1 MFQLSLSQACQW
13 LLTAGVSVKDRR
25 YITALVT
32 RQSWYRNLFLAFK
45 LYNWTR
51 TSPIYPIIIHSSVHV
66 PLLCSYAKNF
76 LSKRKKEARPNN
88 TSAVYWQWF
97 HILYIQVHDNISQ
110 PTRMM
115 PACPSSHHMYYVISI
130 THWSP
135 SKINVTLSSICFT
148 SVILLNLRALFCHHW
163 QLNN

>member
-1 MFQLSLSQACQW
+1 MANFMFQLTLSQSCQW

-76 LSKRKKEARPNN
+76 LSKRQLVSSLYLLSVKKRLVPTIRLLFTDSDFIFYIYKCTTIFPNLHAYHACLSVPLLIIC
-88 TSAVYWQWF
+88 TMWYQYLIIGV
-97 HILYIQVHDNISQ
+97 QV
-110 PTRMM
+110 
-115 PACPSSHHMYYVISI
+115 
-130 THWSP
+130 
-135 SKINVTLSSICFT
+135 K
-148 SVILLNLRALFCHHW
+148 
-163 QLNN
+163 